1 MDGTVVCLRKK
12 EYRTIKKFISNNIT
26 IPKPVQI
33 KERKLECPYTYVPLP
48 CEFEIFFL
56 FISITKYH
64 KILLASIAIELI
76 CFILAALTQSV
87 PFCVITNI

>member
-12 EYRTIKKFISNNIT
+12 EYRTIKKFIGNNIT
-26 IPKPVQI
+26 IP

-48 CEFEIFFL
+48 CEFEILFL
-56 FISITKYH
+56 FISIAKYH

>member
-33 KERKLECPYTYVPLP
+33 KERKPLP